1 MKNST
6 KTIVLTKTGEIN
18 KSVSNMILN
27 CKFDGFKIR
36 TGYYSGSGR
45 FTSAHSARSLVT
57 SILKAQGYK
66 YSTGNDA
73 PKGGITG
80 EYVKLSRVAM
90 NFIKNLISKP

>member
-27 CKFDGFKIR
+27 CRFDGFKIR

-45 FTSAHSARSLVT
+45 FTSAHSAMPLIK
-57 SILKAQGYK
+57 SILDAQGYK
-66 YSTGNDA
+66 YATGNDA

-80 EYVKLSRVAM
+80 DYVKVSSVAM